1 MSAERQPIVVGINQS
16 PGAEIALRWALT
28 DAHVRDV
35 AIRLIYAY
43 RWRYTYGRIPMYADV
58 PVADLQQGRYVA
70 EQLIANT
77 VDRARELDAD
87 VDVAG
92 EAVDGDP
99 AEVLVD
105 ESAFASLL
113 VLGSRHLKAVG
124 STVLGSVS
132 ASASARSTCPAVVV
146 RGPAGLPA
154 ERPAVVVGVDGTDA
168 SEPVLEF
175 AFEHASRHQ
184 VPLRAVLCWHP
195 DLLATMMWRAE
206 PPAPASVEGWLAET
220 VAGWREKFPDVE
232 VHTEVIR
239 EHPADGLVLASL
251 SQHLV
256 VVGSHGHHALTGT
269 LLGSV
274 SQAVLHHATCPVA
287 VVPTHRN

>member
-1 MSAERQPIVVGINQS
+1 MSAEQRPIIVGINQS
-16 PGAEIALRWALT
+16 PGAEVALRWALA
-28 DAHVRDV
+28 DARVRNAAV
-35 AIRLIYAY
+35 RLVYAY
-43 RWRYTYGRIPMYADV
+43 RWRYTYGRVPMYADV
-58 PVADLQQGRYVA
+58 PDADLQQARYVA

-77 VDRARELDAD
+77 VDRARDLDPD
-87 VDVAG
+87 IDVAG
-92 EAVDGDP
+92 EAVDGDA

-105 ESAFASLL
+105 ESQFASLL

-132 ASASARSTCPAVVV
+132 ASASARSACPAVVV
-146 RGPAGLPA
+146 RGPAGLPE
-154 ERPAVVVGVDGTDA
+154 ERPAVVVGVDGTDT

-175 AFEHASRHQ
+175 GFEHASRHH

-232 VHTEVIR
+232 VHAEVVR

-256 VVGSHGHHALTGT
+256 VVGSRGHHALVGT

-287 VVPTHRN
+287 VVPTHRA